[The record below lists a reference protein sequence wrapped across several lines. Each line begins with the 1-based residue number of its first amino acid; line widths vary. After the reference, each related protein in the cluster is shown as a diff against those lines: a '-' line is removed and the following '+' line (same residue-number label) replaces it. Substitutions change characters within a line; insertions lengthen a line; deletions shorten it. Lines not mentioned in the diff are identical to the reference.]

1 MTITVDDY
9 ENNFPIAWCPGCGN
23 FSILKALKQA
33 LVEMALKP
41 RDFILV
47 SGIGQAA
54 KLPHYLMCHFFNGLH
69 GRSLPIATAIRAT
82 AIRIANHE
90 MPVIVIGGDGDT
102 YGEGGNH
109 FLHALRR
116 NIDLTL
122 ITHNNQVFGLTQ
134 GQASPTTEK
143 GFMTKAQIHGVIAD
157 PFNPLATAL
166 TLRAP
171 FVARGFAGNPEQLT
185 GLIKEAVNTP
195 GFSLVDVLQPCVS
208 YDRVHTFEWYKHRVY
223 QLNSGSPRHNTE
235 DLAEAIQRAGEW
247 GEKIPTGVF
256 YNNPDKPSYEKQ
268 LSILKEGPPLVKRSY
283 EPSRIEKALD
293 SFL

>member
-1 MTITVDDY
+1 MTATVEDY

-33 LVEMALKP
+33 LAEMALKP
-41 RDFILV
+41 HEFILV

-54 KLPHYLMCHFFNGLH
+54 KLPHYLRCNFFNGLH
-69 GRSLPIATAIRAT
+69 GRSLPIATAIRL
-82 AIRIANHE
+82 ANHD

-143 GFMTKAQIHGVIAD
+143 GFVTKAQIHGVIAA
-157 PFNPLATAL
+157 PLNPLAIAL

-171 FVARGFAGNPEQLT
+171 FVSRGFAGNLEQLT
-185 GLIKEAVNTP
+185 RLIKGAVDTP

-208 YDRVHTFEWYKHRVY
+208 YDRVHTFAWYKRRVY
-223 QLNSGSPRHNTE
+223 EISEGEHDTQDR
-235 DLAEAIQRAGEW
+235 AEAFLRAEEW
-247 GEKIPTGVF
+247 GDRIPTGIF
-256 YNNPDKPSYEKQ
+256 YRNPDRPSYEKQ
-268 LSILKEGPPLVKRSY
+268 LSVLKEGPPLVKRRY
-283 EPSRIEKALD
+283 DPSRIEKELD